1 MLIDSNPEPVV
12 LNFFCLCLFGLF
24 FYYYQMMLPEFL
36 FGGRACG
43 IGGLTKLENQFI
55 SLYKGKNL
63 GILCQSLSASLTLLL
78 FPSLSL
84 SSRAAVDFG
93 VTKRAAN
100 HLTQCLDS
108 HPYTTDPRYQTVNH
122 CQRSKSP
129 DSSQTP
135 IPQSRSFHTWY
146 QIALWLQ
153 QLLGFGILIV
163 H

>member
-1 MLIDSNPEPVV
+1 MKHKYFI
-12 LNFFCLCLFGLF
+12 GLF

-36 FGGRACG
+36 FGGRGCG
-43 IGGLTKLENQFI
+43 IGGLTKLEDQFI

-100 HLTQCLDS
+100 QVFFNLANIRTGG
-108 HPYTTDPRYQTVNH
+108 QTMIYIYN
-122 CQRSKSP
+122 
-129 DSSQTP
+129 
-135 IPQSRSFHTWY
+135 
-146 QIALWLQ
+146 
-153 QLLGFGILIV
+153 
-163 H
+163 